1 MRKYI
6 LSGLSVLFML
16 TATQAFA
23 DDMVRIPASGDKA
36 DGYTACAIEAQS
48 TCTASDVKK
57 KSIPAFYIDA
67 KPVTNDELQACIDSG
82 KCILDEGTQGARNN
96 PNNGLDITQGKHP
109 AVVTFSLAE
118 QYCAS
123 VGKKLPTEEQWL
135 AAALIEGVRK
145 YSWGDE
151 DLATAAAHTDLYNFS
166 NLVDVGSM
174 PSDQAGGIYDM
185 SGNGLE
191 WIDARIMK
199 AETSEYSACATQ
211 DSRACMGAVPLPLYQ
226 KIGIYS
232 RAVATFRCVKSAE

>member
-16 TATQAFA
+16 TATQVFA

-151 DLATAAAHTDLYNFS
+151 DLATAAAHTELHKFS

-185 SGNGLE
+185 SGNGHE
-191 WIDARIMK
+191 WIDAPVMK
-199 AETSEYSACATQ
+199 GYVAPDVACVAQ
-211 DSRACMGAVPLPLYQ
+211 RSQACMGAVPLPLYQ
-226 KIGIYS
+226 KLGVYNGS
-232 RAVATFRCVKSAE
+232 VATFRCVKSAE

>member
-16 TATQAFA
+16 TATQVFA

-36 DGYTACAIEAQS
+36 DGYTACSIEAQS

-96 PNNGLDITQGKHP
+96 PNNGLDITQGEHP

-123 VGKKLPTEEQWL
+123 VGKKLPSEEQWL

-166 NLVDVGSM
+166 NLVDVGCM

-185 SGNGLE
+185 SGNGHE
-191 WIDARIMK
+191 WIDAPTMMGE
-199 AETSEYSACATQ
+199 ASPYVACSIQ
-211 DSRACMGAVPLPLYQ
+211 DSRACMGAAPLPLYQ
-226 KIGIYS
+226 KIGVYS
-232 RAVATFRCVKSAE
+232 GVNATFRCAKSAR